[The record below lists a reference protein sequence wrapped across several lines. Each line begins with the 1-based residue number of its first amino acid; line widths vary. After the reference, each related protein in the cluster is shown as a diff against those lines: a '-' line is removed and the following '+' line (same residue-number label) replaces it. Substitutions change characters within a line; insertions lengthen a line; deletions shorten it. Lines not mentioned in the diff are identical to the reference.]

1 MLRANR
7 SLVEQKAGRY
17 EATIYCVNKFGTSDI
32 VWDLDPEDVSE
43 LHPATQY
50 LSKVVAEYENHEVC
64 GLIRIFE
71 I

>member
-1 MLRANR
+1 TVLIN
-7 SLVEQKAGRY
+7 LVLLILPGFWILKTYQQ
-17 EATIYCVNKFGTSDI
+17 
-32 VWDLDPEDVSE
+32 

-71 I
+71 V